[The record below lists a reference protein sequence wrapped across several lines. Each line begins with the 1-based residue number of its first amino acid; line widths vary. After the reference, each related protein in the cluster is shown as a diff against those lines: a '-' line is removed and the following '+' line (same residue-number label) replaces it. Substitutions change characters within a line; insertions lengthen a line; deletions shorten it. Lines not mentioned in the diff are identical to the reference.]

1 MKGRDAE
8 EPEDFGYGEASRYAA
23 HLDRGWA
30 MLDRGDPAAA
40 RTSAEHAQEARPND
54 PDAAV
59 LLGAV
64 ALAESDPYESLRYY
78 DKVIEL
84 DPE

>member
-1 MKGRDAE
+1 MKGREAE
-8 EPEDFGYGEASRYAA
+8 EAEDFGFGEASRYAA

-40 RTSAEHAQEARPND
+40 RTSAEHAQEARPSD

-64 ALAESDPYESLRYY
+64 ALAQSDPE
-78 DKVIEL
+78 E
-84 DPE
+84 